1 MTDTFLVPNDV
12 SNAMR
17 CVRGYLD
24 DTLNHKEDRL
34 SLSSASRVVKSMSLI
49 EQWLFETY
57 DIEMLSN
64 EDVKQLAAGEP
75 TPP

>member
-1 MTDTFLVPNDV
+1 
-12 SNAMR
+12 
-17 CVRGYLD
+17 
-24 DTLNHKEDRL
+24 
-34 SLSSASRVVKSMSLI
+34 MSLI